1 MAAKQVSL
9 DDLINSL
16 DPQIRALLE
25 EDTREVLDKR
35 PTILDISYK
44 SLLLNNKDSVEDF
57 KIFHATLLKIIQEK
71 VPRSYTSIEAVP
83 RGYFQGSKPYLV
95 YINGGPERQFL
106 IAKSVGPIRTFITD
120 KISKD
125 PRLVD
130 SIFGLRKEE
139 TEVLNRKGI
148 PTGDVKTKL
157 ITKVD
162 IGHAATQ
169 GELAP
174 VAVSPLAYKL
184 YGLIEYGEIT
194 GSPVAKYA
202 TDALNKLY
210 ALQADIEY
218 SFKNNAPQVIEAGE
232 KTLGDLFVV
241 VTLHTSDINQ
251 QFSDQE
257 KRIYADVKRKIALL
271 ANKAIRDRF
280 LMQNIEG
287 SNTIAQD
294 IEQALVSV
302 LKTGKVKL
310 AKHTANKGKSKKQ
323 QINANKGVETATK
336 IVSKVAKPG
345 AITKPPPS
353 ANLINLAV
361 LINSQLQDVISA
373 NMGDG
378 NSRNVLN
385 YRTGRF
391 ASTVKVEQLSMS
403 KAGMITAFYSYM
415 KNPYATFSAGGR
427 QAIPASRDPKLL
439 IAKSIRQI
447 AEQVVTNRLRA
458 VPL

>member
-1 MAAKQVSL
+1 MDEIA
-9 DDLINSL
+9 NS
-16 DPQIRALLE
+16 Q
-25 EDTREVLDKR
+25 
-35 PTILDISYK
+35 
-44 SLLLNNKDSVEDF
+44 
-57 KIFHATLLKIIQEK
+57 
-71 VPRSYTSIEAVP
+71 
-83 RGYFQGSKPYLV
+83 
-95 YINGGPERQFL
+95 PEFL
-106 IAKSVGPIRTFITD
+106 P
-120 KISKD
+120 
-125 PRLVD
+125 
-130 SIFGLRKEE
+130 KEE

-148 PTGDVKTKL
+148 PTGDVKTKY

-162 IGHAATQ
+162 IGHAATE

-174 VAVSPLAYKL
+174 LAVSPLAYKL
-184 YGLIEYGEIT
+184 YGLIEFGEMT

-202 TDALNKLY
+202 TEALNKLY
-210 ALQADIEY
+210 ALQADVEY
-218 SFKNNAPQVIEAGE
+218 SFKNNAPQVIEASE

-241 VTLHTSDINQ
+241 VTLHTSELNQ

-257 KRIYADVKRKIALL
+257 KRIFADLRRKIALL
-271 ANKAIRDRF
+271 ANKAIRDKF
-280 LMQNIEG
+280 LMENIKG
-287 SNTIAQD
+287 SNTVTQD
-294 IEQALVSV
+294 IEQALVSI

-310 AKHTANKGKSKKQ
+310 AKHTANKGKSKKE
-323 QINANKGVETATK
+323 QINVNKLPGTATK

-345 AITKPPPS
+345 TNTKPPPS
-353 ANLINLAV
+353 TTLINLTV

-427 QAIPASRDPKLL
+427 QAIPATRDPKLL

>member
-1 MAAKQVSL
+1 MAAKQVTL

-25 EDTREVLDKR
+25 ENTREVLDKR
-35 PTILDISYK
+35 PTILDISYS
-44 SLLLNNKDSVEDF
+44 SLLINNKDSVEDF
-57 KIFHATLLKIIQEK
+57 KIFHSMLLKVVREK
-71 VPRSYTSIEAVP
+71 APRVYPSIEQIP
-83 RGYFQGSKPYLV
+83 RGYFQGSTPYLV

-106 IAKSVGPIRTFITD
+106 IAKSVDPIRKFITD
-120 KISKD
+120 KVSKD

-148 PTGDVKTKL
+148 PTGDVKTKY

-162 IGHAATQ
+162 IGHAATE

-174 VAVSPLAYKL
+174 LAISPLAYKL
-184 YGLIEYGEIT
+184 YGLIEFGEIT

-202 TDALNKLY
+202 TEALNKLY
-210 ALQADIEY
+210 ALQADVEY
-218 SFKNNAPQVIEAGE
+218 SFKNNAPQVIEASE

-241 VTLHTSDINQ
+241 VTLHTSELNQ

-257 KRIYADVKRKIALL
+257 KRIFADLRRKIGLM
-271 ANKAIRDRF
+271 ANKAIRDKF
-280 LMQNIEG
+280 LIENIKG
-287 SNTIAQD
+287 SNTITQD
-294 IEQALVSV
+294 IEQALVSI

-310 AKHTANKGKSKKQ
+310 AKHTPNKGKSKKE
-323 QINANKGVETATK
+323 QINVNKAPNTTNK
-336 IVSKVAKPG
+336 LVSKVAKPG
-345 AITKPPPS
+345 TNIKPPPS
-353 ANLINLAV
+353 TTLINLTV

-373 NMGDG
+373 NMGNG
-378 NSRNVLN
+378 SSRNVLN

-391 ASTVKVEQLSMS
+391 ASNVKVEQLSMS

-427 QAIPASRDPKLL
+427 QAIPATRDPKLL